1 MADKGVPPSIK
12 GDSKTS
18 TTINT
23 DESQQQSRREVE
35 IRRVESTA
43 SDQAEESGGGSSPAN
58 IIVMRRPPLSISPR
72 PRSLI
77 LPMEHRRSS
86 YFLTHSP
93 ISSYESSLF

>member
-1 MADKGVPPSIK
+1 MADQGVPPSIK
-12 GDSKTS
+12 GDLNPTS
-18 TTINT
+18 PNI
-23 DESQQQSRREVE
+23 DEKQQSRRVVE

-43 SDQAEESGGGSSPAN
+43 SDKADESGSSTPN

-77 LPMEHRRSS
+77 LPMEHRRSP

-93 ISSYESSLF
+93 TASYESSEILKF